1 VTPYQYPQTDR
12 AWMQRYATKI
22 GCWVCVLLMLA
33 VFAVPFLLPFNL
45 AVAISIAYLV
55 SRR

>member
-1 VTPYQYPQTDR
+1 VTTYQYPQTDR
-12 AWMQRYATKI
+12 AWMQRYATRI
-22 GCWVCVLLMLA
+22 GCLVCVLLTLA
-33 VFAVPFLLPFNL
+33 LFVVPFLLPFNL